1 MDFSKTISGNGGS
14 GSQEPYYTLVFEGDI
29 KQNKD
34 WDVIFEEVTKG
45 GRRVKRTTKKRRI
58 RKRRKTVRSHK

>member
-1 MDFSKTISGNGGS
+1 MVNCQAKTLISKTISGNGGS

-34 WDVIFEEVTKG
+34 WDVIFEEESKEQQ
-45 GRRVKRTTKKRRI
+45 
-58 RKRRKTVRSHK
+58 RKEE